1 MSNLKSR
8 IRKVE
13 TGIDVAR
20 LNDEQLKRLDISR
33 LSFEQVQA
41 LDVTGLSIDQLVQLD
56 VKSLTDAQ
64 LVAVRNRYD
73 EENPKMSATIRG
85 MTDEELRA
93 AKEGRLWLCYPG
105 YIHDSNA

>member
-1 MSNLKSR
+1 MQSLKSR

-20 LNDEQLKRLDISR
+20 LNDEQLKRLDLAR

-64 LVAVRNRYD
+64 LVAIRNSYD

-85 MTDEELRA
+85 MTDEELA
-93 AKEGRLWLCYPG
+93 ATREGRLSLWYPG
-105 YIHDSNA
+105 YIQDSTE